1 MQAEPGEPA
10 LEEQHQMQ
18 PSRTQVED
26 SSAPADAPTC
36 VALSIPDGVRQTG
49 DSKVVAAAEGELA
62 EGAGSERGLR
72 ADNAAGNVSIQ
83 TEADA
88 LRPQSGEGSA
98 AAAVR
103 VLGGRFM
110 NSSDRMRSGLFA
122 LVSTVARAP
131 AGVARTA
138 GSDEVTGSPAAE
150 AGSVSDQSR
159 GAASVDAAQEC
170 SVSLAISTI
179 SDAEWPVTVSLRL
192 LPAASEKGADGASG
206 TSCECSKLPASRASG
221 VCSLAS
227 PSTGIR
233 PEEGNH
239 SRVRCGEQHSGPEA
253 APAPAS
259 GPEMSSL
266 LYPATVCRTAAAA
279 AAPVGDELSAEERRA
294 LRQAAQIADQLRQ
307 VCRGARC
314 DATRWLLKYIS
325 MTL

>member
-1 MQAEPGEPA
+1 
-10 LEEQHQMQ
+10 MQ
-18 PSRTQVED
+18 PCRTQVED
-26 SSAPADAPTC
+26 SSAAADAPTC
-36 VALSIPDGVRQTG
+36 VALRRPDGVRQTWG

-62 EGAGSERGLR
+62 DGAGSERGLR
-72 ADNAAGNVSIQ
+72 ADTAAGNVSIQ

-103 VLGGRFM
+103 VLGGRFI

-192 LPAASEKGADGASG
+192 LPTASEKGADGASG
-206 TSCECSKLPASRASG
+206 TSCECSKRPASRASG
-221 VCSLAS
+221 VSSLAS

-239 SRVRCGEQHSGPEA
+239 SRVRCGEQHS
-253 APAPAS
+253 APAS
-259 GPEMSSL
+259 GPEMSPL

-279 AAPVGDELSAEERRA
+279 AAAKGDELSAEERRA
-294 LRQAAQIADQLRQ
+294 LRVAAQIADQLRQ
-307 VCRGARC
+307 VCRGTRC
-314 DATRWLLKYIS
+314 GAIRWLLKYIS